1 MKKLLTILILLTAFT
16 SCEKENLISPSELP
30 QEIRSYLSTHFPNKA
45 IVQSIIDQDGFIKT
59 YDLIL
64 EGNFN
69 LEFNRKKEI
78 ISIDGISK
86 LPDSVIPLEIREYV
100 TINYP
105 QNVIISWKLDGKN
118 QEVEL
123 DNELNLEFN
132 MSGIFLRIDS

>member
-16 SCEKENLISPSELP
+16 SCEKENLISPLELP
-30 QEIRSYLSTHFPNKA
+30 QEIRSYLSTHFPNNA
-45 IVQSIIDQDGFIKT
+45 IVQSTIDQDGFIKT